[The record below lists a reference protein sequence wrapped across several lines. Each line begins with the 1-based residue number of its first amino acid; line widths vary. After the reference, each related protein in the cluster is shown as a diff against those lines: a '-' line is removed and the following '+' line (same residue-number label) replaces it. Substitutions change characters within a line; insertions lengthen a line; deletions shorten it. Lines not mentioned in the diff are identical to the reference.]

1 MGSSKFLAFYCKK
14 IGIRGLARAIP
25 QGNTYFMSKKP
36 GGAPKAAKNAP
47 WRRCSRIKRRASAAP
62 SPPWIACDNINNGTN
77 AAYLAAGT
85 PGKKS
90 SPAMEG

>member
-36 GGAPKAAKNAP
+36 GGTPKAAENAP
-47 WRRCSRIKRRASAAP
+47 
-62 SPPWIACDNINNGTN
+62 
-77 AAYLAAGT
+77 
-85 PGKKS
+85 
-90 SPAMEG
+90 